1 MGFLGSIWV
10 AWWFSGLAPLPRGKL
25 FWCGGCVFLPC
36 SFGFLC
42 VPWFPP
48 TVQGP
53 AVVGRFSR
61 LWIPKGVCSF
71 FVRSVMDWSSNR
83 GVSLPVTHCFLDKA
97 HSFLMTPEENILC
110 IERDGCGV
118 NCEISSHFP
127 LLLSFFCITFP
138 SRPLFS
144 MFQSCHSVIHQVST
158 GSPPGTYHSLV
169 APFFVFFFF
178 LKAKVI
184 SKNESEGN
192 LEANSFDIRTGTDS
206 AEFSRAVLCS
216 EAKSWLGIRQYQSR
230 LVFFAGKH
238 NSLSNKG
245 RPVNLSLS

>member
-10 AWWFSGLAPLPRGKL
+10 AWWFSGLAPLPCSKL
-25 FWCGGCVFLPC
+25 FWCGGYVFLPC

-48 TVQGP
+48 TIQRP

-71 FVRSVMDWSSNR
+71 FVRSVMDWSSNQ

-110 IERDGCGV
+110 IEGDGCGV

-127 LLLSFFCITFP
+127 VLLSFFYIIFP
-138 SRPLFS
+138 SRPLLS
-144 MFQSCHSVIHQVST
+144 MFQSCHYIRSVQAA
-158 GSPPGTYHSLV
+158 LQ
-169 APFFVFFFF
+169 APIT
-178 LKAKVI
+178 A
-184 SKNESEGN
+184 
-192 LEANSFDIRTGTDS
+192 
-206 AEFSRAVLCS
+206 
-216 EAKSWLGIRQYQSR
+216 
-230 LVFFAGKH
+230 
-238 NSLSNKG
+238 
-245 RPVNLSLS
+245 